1 MFIKCSRLFF
11 FISLASASFDATIG
25 IWDKKSGE
33 WECNATLE
41 GHENEV
47 KSIAWANNGQLLA
60 SCSRDKSVWVWEIA
74 DEDEYEC
81 AAVLNAHT
89 QDVKKVIKV
98 KFTRNFFKFFLS
110 MFFFH
115 LINDK

>member
-1 MFIKCSRLFF
+1 MYYIVFF
-11 FISLASASFDATIG
+11 TNESSIVSASASFDSTIG

-47 KSIAWANNGQLLA
+47 KSVAWANSGNLLA
-60 SCSRDKSVWVWEIA
+60 SCSRDKSVWVWEVA

-89 QDVKKVIKV
+89 QDVKKVRNYIIYFQILCLV
-98 KFTRNFFKFFLS
+98 FTELFFCK
-110 MFFFH
+110 
-115 LINDK
+115 NY